1 MTHHECS
8 TGRRNYVLLDFVSA
22 MLSRSFVDSITLD
35 GEIAVVREV
44 EYTALV
50 DSFAQSFVQQMER
63 IRELNAGPTGEGIAN
78 TQFGY
83 LNNAAIG
90 AALITMQAL
99 VLRSLASMSRTPSAR
114 LLSGW
119 KRGYALTVRRPLC
132 QCLRLRRRCIG
143 WQVGID
149 PFV

>member
-1 MTHHECS
+1 
-8 TGRRNYVLLDFVSA
+8 

-50 DSFAQSFVQQMER
+50 DSFAQTFVQQMER